1 MSSVP
6 RQKSLA
12 NPSRRQYRHVR
23 TGARWRQGQI
33 RPGARTDP
41 MLKCYELL
49 GFMPAALSLEI
60 LEFAYSS
67 DKPLYRSVLAA
78 VAEANRVRPV
88 FLERKPRAQRHA
100 EMISTLGRPRMEEA
114 AATLL
119 RGWLLQAENAML
131 IEFLDALGIPHE
143 KGVVEDFPPTVEDE
157 KLKAA
162 VEGLLAKHPKEK
174 VALYLNTIHA
184 TSGVDWKN
192 LEDLLQNDPRLQIA

>member
-1 MSSVP
+1 M
-6 RQKSLA
+6 
-12 NPSRRQYRHVR
+12 R
-23 TGARWRQGQI
+23 TGARWQQGQI
-33 RPGARTDP
+33 RPGTHANP

-49 GFMPAALSLEI
+49 GFMPAALSQEI

-67 DKPLYRSVLAA
+67 DKALYRGVLAA

-88 FLERKPRAQRHA
+88 FLERKPRAQRHV

-143 KGVVEDFPPTVEDE
+143 KGVVEDFPPTVEEE

-162 VEGLLAKHPKEK
+162 VEALLAKHPKEK